1 MGKDAVRIT
10 DNSKFMH
17 EPNRQ
22 LCSMHE
28 SSVCNFE
35 ENKREK

>member
-10 DNSKFMH
+10 DNSKFMR
-17 EPNRQ
+17 EPNWQ
-22 LCSMHE
+22 LRSTHE